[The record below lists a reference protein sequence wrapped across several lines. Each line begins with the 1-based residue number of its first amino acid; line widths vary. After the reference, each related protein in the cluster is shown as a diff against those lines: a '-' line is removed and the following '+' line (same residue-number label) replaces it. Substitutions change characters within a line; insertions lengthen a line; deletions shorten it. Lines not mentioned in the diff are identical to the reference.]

1 MTLAK
6 TGPVTLRVAPSPWR
20 SGGPMRVA
28 KIAVAGPMRVAIGK
42 LTNGAGQ
49 GLLGPTAARRP
60 RCLADYWTVY
70 WLWTWYTVKL
80 QVPAAVGSR
89 LKVAWVAPAGI
100 VMAWFE
106 SGVVQFGS
114 E

>member
-1 MTLAK
+1 
-6 TGPVTLRVAPSPWR
+6 
-20 SGGPMRVA
+20 
-28 KIAVAGPMRVAIGK
+28 
-42 LTNGAGQ
+42 
-49 GLLGPTAARRP
+49 
-60 RCLADYWTVY
+60 VY